1 MSLADSKQGKNRSG
15 VRMFKDGKEGK
26 NRNGKWTARE
36 TIRKRCSHAKLDN
49 PLERAMELLG
59 GMVGGACEGAWSY
72 LWGYGVGGE

>member
-26 NRNGKWTARE
+26 NRNGKWTVRE
-36 TIRKRCSHAKLDN
+36 TIRKRCSHTKLDN

-59 GMVGGACEGAWSY
+59 EWWEGPVKGLGRICGGMG
-72 LWGYGVGGE
+72 